1 MRYLQFRKTM
11 NKNFI
16 AEIYRSRQSAFTL
29 RDLSVLVGEKN
40 YDNLKRAVNYYVKKG
55 ILNNIRKGFYV
66 KDEFEPFELAV
77 KIYPPAYIGFETVL
91 LKEGVVFQ
99 YDTTITVASYLS
111 REIEIGEYAF
121 RYRKLKGT
129 VLTSPEG
136 LIFNERFT
144 IAEKER
150 AFLDILYLNRGFYV
164 DHLEKLDKSKVLEIV
179 EIYENL
185 TLEKK
190 VKELFNA

>member
-1 MRYLQFRKTM
+1 MKTM

-55 ILNNIRKGFYV
+55 ILNNIRKGYYV

-99 YDTTITVASYLS
+99 YDATITVASYLS
-111 REIEIGEYAF
+111 REIEIGGYVF

-129 VLTSPEG
+129 LLTSPEG

-150 AFLDILYLNRGFYV
+150 AFLDILYLNRDFYV

-185 TLEKK
+185 TLEKR